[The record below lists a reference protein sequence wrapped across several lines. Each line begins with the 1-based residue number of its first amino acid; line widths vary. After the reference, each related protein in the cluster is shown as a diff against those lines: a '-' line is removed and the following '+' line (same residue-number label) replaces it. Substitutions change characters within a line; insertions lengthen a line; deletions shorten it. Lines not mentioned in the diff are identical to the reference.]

1 MVGIW
6 PGNTRCVVSLTFDVD
21 GVSGFINRVP
31 DARKM
36 PTLMSMGE
44 YGPSIALPRIL
55 ELLGQE
61 DIRATFFTPGHVID
75 THIPLMGKIV
85 DRGHEV
91 AHHGYMH
98 EPPYTLSAREEMAVL
113 VKGIKSIRKV
123 TGSDPQGY
131 RSPAWELSEHTLG
144 YLGKLG
150 FLYDS
155 SLMNDD
161 APSLLNASGKRLIE
175 LPIHWVLD
183 DAVYFSYVPM
193 RNRVSPML
201 SPEAVFEVWKAEFD
215 GIYKYG
221 RYFNLTMHPYL
232 IGRPGRLLMLEK
244 MIAYIKS
251 FTGVVFLKCYEV
263 AELFNGNDH

>member
-6 PGNTRCVVSLTFDVD
+6 PENTRCVVSLTFDVD

-31 DARKM
+31 GATKM

-44 YGPSIALPRIL
+44 YGPSVAMPRIL
-55 ELLGQE
+55 EILDQQN
-61 DIRATFFTPGHVID
+61 IYATFFTPGHVID
-75 THIPLMGKIV
+75 THIPLMKTIV
-85 DRGHEV
+85 GRGHEL

-98 EPPYTLSAREEMAVL
+98 EPPYTLDSREEKRIL
-113 VKGIKSIRKV
+113 EKGITSIHKV
-123 TGSDPQGY
+123 TGRTPYGY
-131 RSPAWELSEHTLG
+131 RSPAWELSEHTLE
-144 YLGKLG
+144 YLADLG
-150 FLYDS
+150 IIYDS

-161 APSLLNASGKRLIE
+161 APSLLNLSGKTLVE

-183 DAVYFSYVPM
+183 DAVYFSYVPT
-193 RNRVSPML
+193 RNRISPML
-201 SPEAVFEVWKAEFD
+201 NPEAVLDIWKAEFN

-244 MIAYIKS
+244 LIAYMKS
-251 FTGVVFLKCYEV
+251 FNGVVFLKCHEV
-263 AELFNGNDH
+263 ADMFKVN